1 MRRTILLPFT
11 ALAVGTLFF
20 FAEALFSPVA
30 DAVPAFARK
39 TGLSCSACHQV
50 SPRLRG
56 TRQRFLNTGRK

>member
-39 TGLSCSACHQV
+39 TGLSCSACQQV

-56 TRQRFLNTGRK
+56 TRQIY